1 MTAIVRRLAAAVVVA
16 TAVAACAAG
25 AGEPA
30 HETSSQVSTTPLSEL
45 TPLSDPRAYQG
56 PSTATL
62 ADREVDPISDPAKP
76 SLPTT
81 VTSHD
86 RSGDKQVEVTDTS
99 RVLALDISGTLSA
112 TVWGLGQG
120 DLLVGRDVST
130 TFPGTEKLPVVT
142 SNGHSLNAESILKVR
157 PTLVITDGSIGPR
170 DVVEQLRE
178 TGVTVVFV
186 DNDPS
191 FDGALQMT
199 REVAAAL
206 GVPESGDQLADR
218 ISAQVDDARSEIAR
232 FIPEA
237 KADRVTMAFLYL
249 RGTSGVYYILGED
262 SGVGELIEG
271 LGGVDVAKELGWS
284 DMRPLTDEAVVSAN
298 PDLFLVMTDGLK
310 SVGGVDKLLAEKPS
324 LALTTAGKH
333 RRFVDMADGDILSFG
348 PRSAGVLEALA
359 RAVYAPDAS

>member
-1 MTAIVRRLAAAVVVA
+1 MTIRWRRLATAVVAA
-16 TAVAACAAG
+16 TAVAACGAQAG
-25 AGEPA
+25 QPSGDTGSHA
-30 HETSSQVSTTPLSEL
+30 STTPLSEL
-45 TPLSDPRAYQG
+45 SPLAAPRAYEG
-56 PSTATL
+56 PSTAVL
-62 ADREVDPISDPAKP
+62 ADRTVEPLETVAKP
-76 SLPTT
+76 SLPAT

-86 RSGDKQVEVTDTS
+86 RGGDKKVQVTDAS

-120 DLLVGRDVST
+120 DLLVGKDVST
-130 TFPGTEKLPVVT
+130 TFPGTEDLPVVT

-191 FDGALQMT
+191 FDGTLQMT

-206 GVPESGDQLADR
+206 GVPESGERLADR
-218 ISAQVDDARSEIAR
+218 ISSEVEAARTEIER
-232 FIPEA
+232 FVPQAEQ
-237 KADRVTMAFLYL
+237 DRVSMAFLYL

-284 DMRPLTDEAVVSAN
+284 DMRPLTDEAVVSAD

-310 SVGGVDKLLAEKPS
+310 SVGGVDQLLAEKPS
-324 LALTTAGKH
+324 IALTTAGKH
-333 RRFVDMADGDILSFG
+333 RRFVDMADGDVLSFG